1 MRMGKVEK
9 ERRGAKTPR
18 ADAQGKPAHAAK
30 GSIVGKLSPDLI
42 ATYYGPELLALA
54 TEGLENY
61 AAELMDYQD
70 LVKMYQK
77 DAAEEAEI
85 GADGEVHEPRGDPPI
100 PPAVPLFRSQHW
112 VDEFSEMLSET
123 SEHFQA
129 KKSGGWRVAAKAA
142 KFERHLDEKYGRLR
156 PLIKNHPEIEH
167 FVRNV
172 QRKYATGHFSPFR
185 QGKPPIPRGT
195 AVIILFMMKRGNMA
209 WDVLMLSSLFFLV
222 GLQPWALVVL
232 VAGGH
237 SLLEN
242 RRKKPLK
249 PMKRYIPAVEPY
261 YQTLED
267 GADVEQRK
275 KDILLEPVGKPLKEA
290 EQIDTSDYD
299 TVLLGSGPSLLYTAA
314 LLSRAGRK
322 VLVLSSRSD
331 ASGCFVIDATS
342 KKFKNVPFDVD
353 TSNVSRIGA
362 CQKLLTP
369 ALSTSTD
376 YQGGVRFAQVGS
388 EADGYA
394 FEILSVPGMGTDGGD
409 SQIPFVLRAE
419 GARALMDDAAQL
431 LGDGWPGI
439 HGQVGN
445 SASGSYVD
453 VCKAINGTSNQFYIS
468 KILAD
473 KVNDMRTNSPYYES
487 SIRYA
492 SSFLDR
498 SFPLNAHARSLMAA
512 IGMKGENIKPSQ
524 SSMGAHAS
532 NVSAAM
538 SGEGMHYPIGG
549 PRALC
554 HAFATVIEQSGG
566 RIVTSVPVAE
576 LMFQVDEAEEKPK
589 EKPKED
595 GKEEEKEG
603 NAPRCIGVKL
613 ADKREIKFDL
623 NRLKNSGVVPAV
635 VSMHGLVTTF
645 IRFLPE
651 DIRVKYKVPRG
662 LPALAE
668 RRPVFKALFALNGS
682 AEDLDVT
689 GADFY
694 RLPGAALARDEIDP
708 TTGEIRLGE
717 VGGRDDSHD
726 EDQVAVDAV
735 NQDPS
740 DNPQGSPSLPTA
752 PKKQRKTKFDTGVS
766 YIQISFPSAKDPSF
780 EDRHGKI
787 TTCVV
792 TVEADDDF
800 VTPFDTKPKLYAV
813 QRGKSEASGDQQR
826 LMDRIKRDLLKI
838 YPQLDGKYP
847 RNNAIM
853 LRQ

>member
-9 ERRGAKTPR
+9 TRRGDKTTPR
-18 ADAQGKPAHAAK
+18 ADVRGKPARAAR
-30 GSIVGKLSPDLI
+30 GSTVGKLSPDLI
-42 ATYYGPELLALA
+42 ATNYGPELLARA
-54 TEGLENY
+54 SEGLEHY

-70 LVKMYQK
+70 LLKMYQK
-77 DAAEEAEI
+77 DTAEQAEI
-85 GADGEVHEPRGDPPI
+85 DADGEAQAPRDDPPT
-100 PPAVPLFRSQHW
+100 PPVPPLFRSQYW
-112 VDEFSEMLSET
+112 VNQFSEMLSET

-129 KKSGGWRVAAKAA
+129 KKSAGWRVGAKAA
-142 KFERHLDEKYGRLR
+142 KFERHLDEKYGMLR
-156 PLIKNHPEIEH
+156 PLITNHPEIEQ

-172 QRKYATGHFSPFR
+172 QRKYATGHFSPIR

-209 WDVLMLSSLFFLV
+209 WDVMILSSLFFLV

-237 SLLEN
+237 TLLEN

-261 YQTLED
+261 YQTSED
-267 GADVEQRK
+267 GTDMEKRK
-275 KDILLEPVGKPLKEA
+275 KDTLHEPVGKPLEEA
-290 EQIDTSDYD
+290 EQIDASEYD

-322 VLVLSSRSD
+322 VLVLSSGFD
-331 ASGCFVIDATS
+331 ASGCSVLQNC

-353 TSNVSRIGA
+353 ASNVSKVSI
-362 CQKLLTP
+362 CQKLLAP

-388 EADGYA
+388 KADGYA
-394 FEILSVPGMGTDGGD
+394 FEILSVPGMGSDGGD
-409 SQIPFVLRAE
+409 SEIPFVLRAE
-419 GARALMDDAAQL
+419 GVRALMDDAAQL

-439 HGQVGN
+439 NGQVGN
-445 SASGSYVD
+445 SASGSYVHA
-453 VCKAINGTSNQFYIS
+453 CEAINGTSNQFYLS
-468 KILAD
+468 KILPD
-473 KVNDMRTNSPYYES
+473 NVNNMRSNSTYYES

-492 SSFLDR
+492 ASFLDR
-498 SFPLNAHARSLMAA
+498 GFPLNAHGRSLMAA

-524 SSMGAHAS
+524 TSMAAHAS
-532 NVSAAM
+532 NISAAM

-554 HAFATVIEQSGG
+554 HAFAAVIEQCGG
-566 RIVTSVPVAE
+566 RIVTNVPVAE
-576 LMFQVDEAEEKPK
+576 LMFQVNEADEKPD

-595 GKEEEKEG
+595 GKEEEKEDEKEG

-623 NRLKNSGVVPAV
+623 DRFQNQAVAPAI
-635 VSMHGLVTTF
+635 VSMFGLVTTF

-717 VGGRDDSHD
+717 VGGRDDSD
-726 EDQVAVDAV
+726 GV

-752 PKKQRKTKFDTGVS
+752 PKKQRKTKFDTGAS

-800 VTPFDTKPKLYAV
+800 VTAFDTKPKLYAV
-813 QRGKSEASGDQQR
+813 QRGKSEDSGDQQR
-826 LMDRIKRDLLKI
+826 LMERIKRDLLKI
-838 YPQLDGKYP
+838 YPQLDGK
-847 RNNAIM
+847 
-853 LRQ
+853 

>member
-1 MRMGKVEK
+1 
-9 ERRGAKTPR
+9 
-18 ADAQGKPAHAAK
+18 
-30 GSIVGKLSPDLI
+30 
-42 ATYYGPELLALA
+42 
-54 TEGLENY
+54 
-61 AAELMDYQD
+61 
-70 LVKMYQK
+70 
-77 DAAEEAEI
+77 
-85 GADGEVHEPRGDPPI
+85 
-100 PPAVPLFRSQHW
+100 
-112 VDEFSEMLSET
+112 VDEFSEMLKET
-123 SEHFQA
+123 SEHFQG
-129 KKSGGWRVAAKAA
+129 KKSGGWRLAANAA
-142 KFERHLDEKYGRLR
+142 RFERHLDEKYGMLR
-156 PLIKNHPEIEH
+156 PLITNHPEIEQ

-172 QRKYATGHFSPFR
+172 QRKYATGYFSPFR
-185 QGKPPIPRGT
+185 QGKPPIPINT
-195 AVIILFMMKRGNMA
+195 AVIILFMMKRGNMG
-209 WDVLMLSSLFFLV
+209 WDVLILSSLFFLV

-237 SLLEN
+237 TLLEN

-267 GADVEQRK
+267 GADVEKRK
-275 KDILLEPVGKPLKEA
+275 KDILLEPVGEPLKEG
-290 EQIDTSDYD
+290 EQIDTTEYD

-322 VLVLSSRSD
+322 VLVLSKRVD
-331 ASGCFVIDATS
+331 ASGCFVMEDGKSTS
-342 KKFKNVPFDVD
+342 LQKYKNVPFDVD
-353 TSNVSRIGA
+353 VSNVSKISV
-362 CQKLLTP
+362 CQKLLAP

-409 SQIPFVLRAE
+409 SHIPFVLRAA
-419 GARALMDDAAQL
+419 GVRALMDDAAQL

-439 HGQVGN
+439 DGQVGN
-445 SASGSYVD
+445 SATGAYVHA
-453 VCKAINGTSNQFYIS
+453 CEAINASSSQFYLS
-468 KILAD
+468 KILPD
-473 KVNDMRTNSPYYES
+473 KVNDMRSTSTYYES

-492 SSFLDR
+492 SLFLER
-498 SFPLNAHARSLMAA
+498 GFPLNAHARSLMAA
-512 IGMKGENIKPSQ
+512 IGMKGENIKPSHT
-524 SSMGAHAS
+524 SMAAHAS
-532 NVSAAM
+532 NISAAM
-538 SGEGMHYPIGG
+538 SGEGLHYPIGG

-554 HAFATVIEQSGG
+554 HAFATVIEQCGG
-566 RIVTSVPVAE
+566 RIVTNVPVAE
-576 LMFQVDEAEEKPK
+576 LMFQLDEKAEEKFE

-595 GKEEEKEG
+595 GKGEEKEG
-603 NAPRCIGVKL
+603 IAPRCIGVKL

-623 NRLKNSGVVPAV
+623 NRLKKNPQVAPAV
-635 VSMHGLVTTF
+635 VSMHGLIATF

-662 LPALAE
+662 LPALSE
-668 RRPVFKALFALNGS
+668 RRPVFKAMFALNGS

-694 RLPGAALARDEIDP
+694 RLPGAALARDEIDSI
-708 TTGEIRLGE
+708 TGAIRLGE
-717 VGGRDDSHD
+717 VGGRDESHD
-726 EDQVAVDAV
+726 EDEVAVDAV

-740 DNPQGSPSLPTA
+740 DNPQGSPSLPRA

-800 VTPFDTKPKLYAV
+800 VTPFDTKPKLYSV
-813 QRGKSEASGDQQR
+813 QRNKSEASGDQHR

-847 RNNAIM
+847 ETT
-853 LRQ
+853 Q

>member
-1 MRMGKVEK
+1 MRIGKAEK
-9 ERRGAKTPR
+9 TRRRDKTTPR
-18 ADAQGKPAHAAK
+18 ADAKAKPEHAAR

-42 ATYYGPELLALA
+42 ATYYGPELLARA
-54 TEGLENY
+54 SEGLEHY
-61 AAELMDYQD
+61 AAELMDYED
-70 LVKMYQK
+70 LLKMYQK
-77 DAAEEAEI
+77 ETAEQAEI
-85 GADGEVHEPRGDPPI
+85 DADGEVQVPRDDPPI
-100 PPAVPLFRSQHW
+100 PPAPPLFRSQHW
-112 VDEFSEMLSET
+112 VDELSEMLSET

-129 KKSGGWRVAAKAA
+129 KKSAGWRVAAKAA
-142 KFERHLDEKYGRLR
+142 KFERHLDEKYGMFR
-156 PLIKNHPEIEH
+156 PLITNHPEIEH

-172 QRKYATGHFSPFR
+172 QRKYATGYFSPLR

-209 WDVLMLSSLFFLV
+209 WDVMILSSLFFLV

-261 YQTLED
+261 YQTLEESD
-267 GADVEQRK
+267 DVEKRK

-290 EQIDTSDYD
+290 EQIDTSEYD
-299 TVLLGSGPSLLYTAA
+299 TVLLGTGPSLLYTAA

-322 VLVLSSRSD
+322 VLVLSSGSD
-331 ASGCFVIDATS
+331 ASGCAVLQNG
-342 KKFKNVPFDVD
+342 KKFKNVPFDMD
-353 TSNVSRIGA
+353 TSNVSKIGV
-362 CQKLLTP
+362 CQKLLAP

-388 EADGYA
+388 KADGYA
-394 FEILSVPGMGTDGGD
+394 FEIYSVPGMGTDGGD

-439 HGQVGN
+439 QGQVGN
-445 SASGSYVD
+445 SASGSYVNA
-453 VCKAINGTSNQFYIS
+453 CEAINGTSNQFYLS
-468 KILAD
+468 KLLPD
-473 KVNDMRTNSPYYES
+473 NVNNMRGNSTYYES

-498 SFPLNAHARSLMAA
+498 GFPLNAHCRSLMAA

-524 SSMGAHAS
+524 TSMAAHAS
-532 NVSAAM
+532 NISAAM

-549 PRALC
+549 PRALS
-554 HAFATVIEQSGG
+554 HAFATVIEQCGG
-566 RIVTSVPVAE
+566 RIVTGVQVAE
-576 LMFQVDEAEEKPK
+576 LMFQVNEAQETPK
-589 EKPKED
+589 VEPKYD

-603 NAPRCIGVKL
+603 IAPRCIGVKL

-623 NRLKNSGVVPAV
+623 DRFKNQTVAPAV
-635 VSMHGLVTTF
+635 VSMFGLITTF

-662 LPALAE
+662 LPALSE

-708 TTGEIRLGE
+708 TNGEIRLGE
-717 VGGRDDSHD
+717 VGGKDDSNED
-726 EDQVAVDAV
+726 EVVVDAV
-735 NQDPS
+735 NS

-780 EDRHGKI
+780 EERHGKI

-800 VTPFDTKPKLYAV
+800 VSAFDTKPKLYAV
-813 QRGKSEASGDQQR
+813 QRGKSEESGDQQR
-826 LMDRIKRDLLKI
+826 LMERIKRDLLNI

-847 RNNAIM
+847 ETTE
-853 LRQ
+853 